1 MGKRTA
7 HLHAAP
13 GATPAGR
20 GKTHAAVTSATLCPT
35 GCSFHLWNAPLA
47 DKTRHPGFLQDAV
60 LVFAG
65 VCHSGARTPADRD
78 GSRGEKV
85 GRQTGIFIDAQDA
98 EFKLIALFVLA
109 NPLRRRVLVAGG
121 AHLQT
126 WWLRICT
133 PHNTERG
140 THRCKV
146 FAHADVAEIWMLGEL
161 HEKTI
166 TTQAEKK
173 HRFFQKTAVTERRLG
188 RCVPEAFRAV
198 SRAEPNAGLLRGCG
212 QGGRHVGDWRLLQ
225 CASANEGRTAKD
237 GVAGVC
243 RRPCFLNQGL
253 QLLLLLLLSCLGLVA
268 RSSSAPLTTAATAA
282 PASAT
287 TATASTAAST
297 AAPAPY
303 GGSQASKRVAPP
315 IDQGRRRAHLRQAA
329 AAAGR
334 WLLSLA
340 SCTARRRACSTW
352 PARTRRICQRC
363 CQTLRRVPS
372 WSPRHLRP
380 RLRPRQQLPALPSW
394 LCRPGRFPCVR
405 APSWQKHKHAAGFR
419 V

>member
-166 TTQAEKK
+166 TTHAAKK
-173 HRFFQKTAVTERRLG
+173 RRLFQIPAATERRLG
-188 RCVPEAFRAV
+188 RCVPEALRAV
-198 SRAEPNAGLLRGCG
+198 SRAEANAGLRRACG
-212 QGGRHVGDWRLLQ
+212 QGGSHVGDWRWPQ
-225 CASANEGRTAKD
+225 CASAKEGRTAKN

-243 RRPCFLNQGL
+243 RRPCFLDQGL

-268 RSSSAPLTTAATAA
+268 RSSSAPLTTAAPTS

-287 TATASTAAST
+287 TAMASAAAST
-297 AAPAPY
+297 TTTATC
-303 GGSQASKRVAPP
+303 GGSQASKRGGAPHRPGAQARAPSAGCCGRWALAAFRSFVQGPQKGVFHFAGQNAPHLPALLPNPAQGPLVVSSAPP
-315 IDQGRRRAHLRQAA
+315 PAA
-329 AAAGR
+329 A
-334 WLLSLA
+334 S
-340 SCTARRRACSTW
+340 TAEAVGF
-352 PARTRRICQRC
+352 AF
-363 CQTLRRVPS
+363 L
-372 WSPRHLRP
+372 
-380 RLRPRQQLPALPSW
+380 ALPSW
-394 LCRPGRFPCVR
+394 PLSLR
-405 APSWQKHKHAAGFR
+405 ARTKLAKT
-419 V
+419 